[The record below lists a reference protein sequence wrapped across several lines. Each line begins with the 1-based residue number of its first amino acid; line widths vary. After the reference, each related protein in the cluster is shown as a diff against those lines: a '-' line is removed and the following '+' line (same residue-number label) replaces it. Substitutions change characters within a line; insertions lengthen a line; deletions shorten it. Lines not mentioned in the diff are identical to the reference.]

1 MNAKQFAEHIMH
13 TPLVREEAV
22 LSQATQ
28 GVLDYFASSLQ
39 ARHQPELQQFK
50 QWIEQEGGHGKAVLI
65 GQNTLATARQAALFN
80 GFQAHLLDYD
90 DVHAMVRGHPSA
102 VILSA
107 LLASID
113 LTDTT
118 EIDSRRFLT
127 AYIIGVEVMAR
138 LGQAVNPQHYLH
150 GWHNTATLGGL
161 AAVSAICYL
170 HEYPFLSSALALT
183 ATQASGLR
191 LLFGTPIKALHV
203 GLAAQAAV
211 QSVAWL
217 NAGLTAEQDIFDE
230 QLGFLTVFGDQ
241 TSSLNLAHWGEHWQI
256 AQLWFKTYPYCSA
269 AAGVADCA
277 VKLKA
282 MLPDVAQIE
291 RIELIFSPQSDI
303 ALRYTQPKNRK
314 EGQFSAEYVV
324 ANLLLG
330 IPLDFQHFA
339 LAEISPDIK
348 KFMNKIHRTYETNLA
363 NPRAVSI
370 KVRLK
375 NQTFLTE
382 TIDFPK
388 GSPQNPYSPIAL
400 QNKLFEAVQHDTES
414 QALLEQI
421 QRLKQGISM
430 SEFIQS
436 ILRLS

>member
-1 MNAKQFAEHIMH
+1 M
-13 TPLVREEAV
+13 
-22 LSQATQ
+22 
-28 GVLDYFASSLQ
+28 
-39 ARHQPELQQFK
+39 
-50 QWIEQEGGHGKAVLI
+50 
-65 GQNTLATARQAALFN
+65 
-80 GFQAHLLDYD
+80 
-90 DVHAMVRGHPSA
+90 
-102 VILSA
+102 
-107 LLASID
+107 
-113 LTDTT
+113 
-118 EIDSRRFLT
+118 
-127 AYIIGVEVMAR
+127 
-138 LGQAVNPQHYLH
+138 
-150 GWHNTATLGGL
+150 
-161 AAVSAICYL
+161 
-170 HEYPFLSSALALT
+170 
-183 ATQASGLR
+183 
-191 LLFGTPIKALHV
+191 
-203 GLAAQAAV
+203 
-211 QSVAWL
+211 
-217 NAGLTAEQDIFDE
+217 
-230 QLGFLTVFGDQ
+230 
-241 TSSLNLAHWGEHWQI
+241 
-256 AQLWFKTYPYCSA
+256 
-269 AAGVADCA
+269 
-277 VKLKA
+277 KLKA

-400 QNKLFEAVQHDTES
+400 QNKLFEAVRYDTES